1 MRQDAAERTEP
12 DPVSLPLH
20 PAAVLYQ
27 GSKPFPVLAACEH
40 YAGSEKN
47 LRKAL
52 QLQGELAIDGN
63 SVFDVTGDCE
73 DGAPAGREAEHAA
86 MIAGLILDPANR
98 YGRFG
103 ARIHDVTHAHW
114 RADLEIIVGRAGNQ
128 VAYIVLPKVA
138 GADDALTQISALD
151 EIRARHKVER
161 EIPVHVLIETP
172 GALHEV
178 WRIAA
183 LPHVESLDFGLMDFV
198 SAHHG
203 AIPGSAMRSPGQF
216 GHPLVVRAKCD
227 IAAAALGNGVVP
239 AHNVTTEL
247 NDADVVRQDA
257 LRAKNEFGYLRMWSI
272 HPRQIQPIVEAMRPD
287 FDEVTEAAGIL
298 LAAQNAD
305 WGPISWEGKL
315 HDRASY
321 RYYWELL
328 RRAHATGAALPAEA
342 RKRFFYSG
350 AEGNH

>member
-1 MRQDAAERTEP
+1 MP
-12 DPVSLPLH
+12 PLH

-52 QLQGELAIDGN
+52 SLQAELLADGQPI
-63 SVFDVTGDCE
+63 FDITADCE

-86 MIAGLILDPANR
+86 MIADLLLDSANAH
-98 YGRFG
+98 GRLG
-103 ARIHDVTHAHW
+103 VRIHDVAHAHW
-114 RADLEIIVGRAGNQ
+114 RDDLQIILGRAGEQ
-128 VAYIVLPKVA
+128 VAYVVLPKVGSA
-138 GADDALTQISALD
+138 ADALTQIVALD
-151 EIRARHKVER
+151 EVRALHGIRR

-172 GALHEV
+172 GALHEA
-178 WRIAA
+178 WKIAA
-183 LPHVESLDFGLMDFV
+183 LPHVESIDFGLMDFV

-203 AIPGSAMRSPGQF
+203 AIPGTAMRSPGQF
-216 GHPLVVRAKCD
+216 SHPLIVRAKCE

-239 AHNVTTEL
+239 AHNVTTDL
-247 NDADVVRQDA
+247 NDPEVVREDA
-257 LRAKNEFGYLRMWSI
+257 RRARSEFGFLRMWSI

-287 FDEVTEAAGIL
+287 FAEVTEAAGIL
-298 LAAQNAD
+298 IAAQSAN
-305 WGPISWEGKL
+305 WGPIAWEGKL

-328 RRAHATGAALPAEA
+328 RRAQATGAPLPAEA
-342 RKRFFYSG
+342 RHRFFPTATASTLTP
-350 AEGNH
+350 ATTH